1 MSEAN
6 NYYVTLAVDRRIAGP
21 FLIRAANRE
30 GAAQKAE
37 MKFAVKTRDAI
48 TVQAI
53 SVQEG

>member
-37 MKFAVKTRDAI
+37 MKFAVKMRDAI